1 MELHDDGQTDRPRR
15 RFRPG
20 RSTAICR
27 CLCLLVELDRLL
39 EITAPSGGRRGL
51 TLRWIREG
59 RRAEAFPRDVKEC
72 PGVGLELERRGCL
85 LYWRIVAFVHCLGRE
100 HAGGQ
105 E

>member
-1 MELHDDGQTDRPRR
+1 MVKPTGRGGASGPVGPRQ
-15 RFRPG
+15 
-20 RSTAICR
+20 SAVACV
-27 CLCLLVELDRLL
+27 LLAELDRLL
-39 EITAPSGGRRGL
+39 VITAPSGGRRGL